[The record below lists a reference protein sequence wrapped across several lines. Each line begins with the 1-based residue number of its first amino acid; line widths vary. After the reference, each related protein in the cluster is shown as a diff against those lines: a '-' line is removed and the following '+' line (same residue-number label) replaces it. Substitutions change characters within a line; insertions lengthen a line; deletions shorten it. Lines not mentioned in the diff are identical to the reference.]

1 MSAQQIRFWQH
12 QVDKIM
18 ERVAIKGPF
27 VQNRLTH
34 FKSLFYFYTPMS
46 PKNVRNRIFA
56 WNGLKQMAM
65 QKKKKKNSIEDFF
78 SNCDQ
83 IRRKLWC
90 DEQIK

>member
-1 MSAQQIRFWQH
+1 
-12 QVDKIM
+12 M

-34 FKSLFYFYTPMS
+34 FKSMFCFYTPMS
-46 PKNVRNRIFA
+46 PKNFSNIIFA
-56 WNGLKQMAM
+56 WIGLKQMAM
-65 QKKKKKNSIEDFF
+65 KKKKKKKKSIEDFF

>member
-1 MSAQQIRFWQH
+1 
-12 QVDKIM
+12 M

-34 FKSLFYFYTPMS
+34 FKSMFCFYTPLS

-65 QKKKKKNSIEDFF
+65 QKKKKKIPLKISSVTVTKFAGNCGAVNK
-78 SNCDQ
+78 SN
-83 IRRKLWC
+83 K
-90 DEQIK
+90 

>member
-1 MSAQQIRFWQH
+1 
-12 QVDKIM
+12 M

-46 PKNVRNRIFA
+46 PKNVSNIIFA
-56 WNGLKQMAM
+56 CNGLKQMAM
-65 QKKKKKNSIEDFF
+65 KKKKKKKSIEDFF

>member
-1 MSAQQIRFWQH
+1 
-12 QVDKIM
+12 M

-34 FKSLFYFYTPMS
+34 FKSMFYFYTPMS

-65 QKKKKKNSIEDFF
+65 QKKKKKIPLKISSVTVTKFAGNCGAVNK
-78 SNCDQ
+78 SN
-83 IRRKLWC
+83 K
-90 DEQIK
+90 